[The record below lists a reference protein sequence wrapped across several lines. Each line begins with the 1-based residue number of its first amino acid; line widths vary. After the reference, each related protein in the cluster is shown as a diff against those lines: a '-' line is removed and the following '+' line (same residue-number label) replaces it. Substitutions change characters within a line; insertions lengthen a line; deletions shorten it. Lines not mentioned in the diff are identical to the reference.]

1 MKLTN
6 RQVEALA
13 ALDSWRKGM
22 EIGTANLRA
31 DGVSLA
37 VLRSL
42 EANDLVAGARYSNGI
57 FWHITDAGRAALKDT
72 THAE

>member
-42 EANDLVAGARYSNGI
+42 EANDLVAGTRYSNGI
-57 FWHITDAGRAALKDT
+57 FWRITDAGRAALKDT